1 MALGWAALVLVLAV
15 AGVAAFAH
23 RPSGQTGTDT
33 VTVASAS
40 PTVALVGGEAI
51 TRADVLQQ
59 QALMSSE
66 EDSTPP
72 SRREAVEAL
81 VRDVI
86 LAAEAQRRGLGM
98 DEAAAAALASSHRHL
113 YEQGLLPDQEDV
125 RHLIASLRSVGVTED
140 GYWRELAPRFYR
152 RTYAVAALRGREGER
167 LDRLY
172 LRLRRQAGVVVL
184 DEAFLREDMDGK

>member
-1 MALGWAALVLVLAV
+1 MALGGTALVLVLAV
-15 AGVAAFAH
+15 AGVVAFAH
-23 RPSGQTGTDT
+23 RPSGRAGTET
-33 VTVASAS
+33 AS
-40 PTVALVGGEAI
+40 VALAPPPVALAGDEAI

-66 EDSTPP
+66 GDAAPP
-72 SRREAVEAL
+72 SRRDAL
-81 VRDVI
+81 EVLIRDVI
-86 LAAEAQRRGLGM
+86 LAAEARRRGLGM

-113 YEQGLLPDQEDV
+113 YEQGQLPDREDV

-152 RTYAVAALRGREGER
+152 RAYAVAALRSREGDR

-184 DEAFLREDMDGK
+184 DEAFLRDDAPAK